1 MNAIRRMFVGA
12 SLLRVAM
19 AMPTNSTAPA
29 PPETLTI
36 SYDDLYVGLLY
47 ILSAGLF
54 VAVAQCVSE
63 RQGPLKTHGIAMG
76 VQSLGWWLIAN
87 DDATSKGLRFM

>member
-1 MNAIRRMFVGA
+1 MNAMRRMFVGA
-12 SLLRVAM
+12 SLLRVVM

-29 PPETLTI
+29 PQETLTI

-54 VAVAQCVSE
+54 VAVAQYVSR